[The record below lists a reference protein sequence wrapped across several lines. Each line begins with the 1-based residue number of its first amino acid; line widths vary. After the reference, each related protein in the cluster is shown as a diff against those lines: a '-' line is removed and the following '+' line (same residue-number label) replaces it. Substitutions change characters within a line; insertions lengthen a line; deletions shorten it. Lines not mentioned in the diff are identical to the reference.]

1 MFPFVE
7 ENKMLRFD
15 IFQLAE
21 EQTAIV
27 VAQVHAPTLAVTP
40 HVAVG
45 TGSCLFPRTVAE
57 QLETVLPDI
66 PEIVAVDISLM
77 VVGTDAA
84 ASRDASV
91 VEHGAYGDT
100 GLAEEGTVAHVELM
114 TAEESLAAVFGFYAG
129 FATCLINEIHQL
141 VEVFVSELQFGILCR
156 ASDRKDGDEPPLAH
170 TLGDEKFLQLGN
182 LVEVVLGDAGDDVE
196 DDALL
201 GHEGIDGLGGSS
213 EALRVA
219 AHPVMVLLQ
228 SIETHGHTVQTT
240 VV

>member
-15 IFQLAE
+15 VFQVAE
-21 EQTAIV
+21 EESAIV
-27 VAQVHAPTLAVTP
+27 VAQVHAATLAVAP

-45 TGSCLFPRTVAE
+45 TGSGLFPRTVAE

-66 PEIVAVDISLM
+66 PEIVAVDIALM

-114 TAEESLAAVFGFYAG
+114 MTEESLAAVFGFYAG
-129 FATCLINEIHQL
+129 FAPGLLDEIHQL

-182 LVEVVLGDAGDDVE
+182 LVEIVLGDAGDDVE
-196 DDALL
+196 DDAFL

-219 AHPVMVLLQ
+219 AHPVVVLLQ
-228 SIETHGHTVQTT
+228 SVEAHGHTVQTT